1 MAKKQK
7 LYTVKKQDGK
17 FWVVAPSG
25 ARIVVP
31 HTILRE
37 ARQIA
42 RIFNLTK
49 RDEKTVKTFP
59 SASVREARAG
69 LIPSEETDALNVA
82 NNICQ
87 NCGEKFRDDQ
97 LEEIGS
103 GGFWERVQPGDIVP
117 SGECPNCGALC
128 HPLENSLTPFVVAA
142 RKLVITVAA
151 TGGLVKYS
159 NGTIAPAGEPDWI
172 DLGDAV
178 LAAQGLLA
186 GQGVKVKLA
195 TKRVRA

>member
-1 MAKKQK
+1 MTKKQK
-7 LYTVKKQDGK
+7 QYTVKKQEGK
-17 FWVVAPSG
+17 YWVVAPSG

-31 HTILRE
+31 HTILKE

-42 RIFNLTK
+42 RIFNQTK

-69 LIPSEETDALNVA
+69 LIPSEETDGRNVA
-82 NNICQ
+82 DNVCQ
-87 NCGEKFRDDQ
+87 NCDGKFRDDQ
-97 LEEIGS
+97 LEEITHGI
-103 GGFWERVQPGDIVP
+103 WERVSPGELMP
-117 SGECPNCGALC
+117 SGECPDCGSLC
-128 HPLENSLTPFVVAA
+128 HPVDNTLTPFVAA
-142 RKLVITVAA
+142 AQKLVETVAA
-151 TGGLVKYS
+151 TGGLVKFP

-186 GQGVKVKLA
+186 GRGVKVKLG
-195 TKRVRA
+195 TKRAHA